1 MKIFIGNTDRTAELG
16 PALNAAAERALA
28 DPRHVLLPP
37 ELLATSLRGCRDER
51 EFLDRLLE
59 LVRRKSHVDTIR
71 FDIPRKPG
79 FVGSAMAAVRKFL
92 WRALRYQ
99 HDRVIF
105 RQNMVN
111 SQFMNAIEFE
121 RDLLRADVVRLEK
134 RIEQLEKNRGG
145 GAS

>member
-16 PALNAAAERALA
+16 PALNAEAACALA
-28 DPRHVLLPP
+28 NPRHVQLPP

-99 HDRVIF
+99 HDPAT
-105 RQNMVN
+105 MVGEP
-111 SQFMNAIEFE
+111 IDDPG
-121 RDLLRADVVRLEK
+121 DLYPTVALLVRMAGEIGRAHV
-134 RIEQLEKNRGG
+134 
-145 GAS
+145 